1 MHLGGQEFLLLALLV
16 LLLFGATRL
25 PKLARSMREARDE
38 FQKGT
43 KEGES
48 DNAPPAAQP
57 PVPPAD
63 SPPAQ

>member
-16 LLLFGATRL
+16 MLLFGASRL

-43 KEGES
+43 SEGDSHPASKPAE
-48 DNAPPAAQP
+48 PPAE
-57 PVPPAD
+57 
-63 SPPAQ
+63 